1 MLFLRGGQ
9 PIIIT
14 TPVSKFKLIL
24 FVTQQVNKLRDELL
38 GQGTYLESCWDFI
51 WKASRPRRW
60 STGILKNHL
69 TQVRILASFILK
81 EGVWL
86 VVRYFLV
93 QESFVLPVVQVT
105 LVTLSL

>member
-38 GQGTYLESCWDFI
+38 GQGTYLESQQTKKMVNWYPKKPSNPSQNSGFFYT
-51 WKASRPRRW
+51 KGGGVASC
-60 STGILKNHL
+60 
-69 TQVRILASFILK
+69 
-81 EGVWL
+81 
-86 VVRYFLV
+86 
-93 QESFVLPVVQVT
+93 
-105 LVTLSL
+105 